1 MFVLTIDQRRSRAGR
16 DLVPEAL
23 ALATAGAGT
32 ALGRPFE
39 RTVGDELQGVLT
51 EAGRTVAVV
60 LALAQRSQWH
70 IGIGVGAVEE
80 PLPSS
85 TRAARG
91 PAFQAARDAVEEARS
106 SSRHIAVRAAGYVES
121 QFAEDHA
128 RWAETGL
135 WLVAHVM
142 SARSDRGWE
151 VVNLLAQGLNQREAS
166 AKLGVTQAAV
176 SQRVSRAGWA
186 EQTRGAELV
195 VYHLAEAERLARLT
209 GPPRVEQATR

>member
-1 MFVLTIDQRRSRAGR
+1 MFVLTIDQRRSRSGP

-23 ALATAGAGT
+23 ALATAGAGA
-32 ALGRPFE
+32 ALARPFE

-51 EAGRTVAVV
+51 EAGPAVAVV

-80 PLPSS
+80 PLPLS

-91 PAFQAARDAVEEARS
+91 PAFQAARHAVEEAHS
-106 SSRHIAVRAAGYVES
+106 TSRHIAVRAAGYGES
-121 QFAEDHA
+121 QLAENHA

-151 VVNLLAQGLNQREAS
+151 VVELLAEGLNQREAS

-186 EQTRGAELV
+186 EQTRGADLV
-195 VYHLAEAERLARLT
+195 VHHLAEAERLARLSGT
-209 GPPRVEQATR
+209 ARVGQATR